1 MISFD
6 VGKGKFNF
14 RVGAIVLDSDNKRFL
29 MNTSDSIDFYVLP
42 GGRVEMGE
50 DTVTSLKR
58 EFQEELGVDIDVVCL
73 KSIAENFFEFNG
85 INYHEL
91 QYLYVAKLKDKAIEV
106 NTDKFY
112 GVEHKDIFEW
122 KSVADIDKINYK
134 PNCFK
139 ESIKEVANGDNGI
152 KHYICKGND

>member
-1 MISFD
+1 MISFN
-6 VGKGKFNF
+6 VGKDKFNF

-50 DTVTSLKR
+50 DTITSLKR
-58 EFQEELGVDIDVVCL
+58 EFEEELGVGIDVIGL
-73 KSIAENFFEFNG
+73 KAIAENFFVFNN

-91 QYLYVAKLKDKAIEV
+91 QYLYVAKLSDNTIE
-106 NTDKFY
+106 NNFDKFY

-122 KSVADIDKINYK
+122 KNVSEIDLINYK
-134 PNCFK
+134 PNCLK
-139 ESIKEVANGDNGI
+139 EAIKEVAVGDYSI
-152 KHYICKGND
+152 RHYIHKGNG